1 MRKPSIFPNRLSD
14 QIVRSRSR
22 NALVDDFDDAD
33 FEEQSPVQ
41 SQADLRELFL
51 ILFRRRFLI
60 FVVTAAALTLALLYL
75 LITPSVYTATVSI
88 LIDQR
93 SNAQPGVDTTAAPQG
108 YPDATQV
115 ESQVR
120 LIGSDAILRRVVQ
133 HENLGDDPEFV
144 PSARLGLRA
153 RLLALLGVGSR
164 PQADDNTTRALLALA
179 RVVVVRHSERTY
191 VIDVD
196 LTSRDP
202 IKAAR
207 LANDVASA
215 YIDDQKDEQMQRNRR
230 DAADLDQRIAAL
242 EAKVQQADTAV
253 AHFKSAHQITDANGK
268 NIGEQELSEL
278 ATDLAKAR
286 ANAVD
291 AKSKYNQ
298 IQKAA
303 SGGGSPNAI
312 ADVAKSTTLDRLRQ
326 QYADIVKQQANL
338 QTTLGSRHPALL
350 EVESQLRDTQGLIDQ
365 ELRRIAASAKSDYQ
379 VATASEAETRQRL
392 EDTRK
397 AVDVT
402 NQSLVA
408 LNQLQQTADANH
420 AVYDKY
426 LRARKSIDDNSISAQ
441 NGRVIAPAIVPI
453 AASAP
458 KRLAT
463 LAIALFGGLFFGAG
477 IALLRD
483 YLAGIISA
491 EASSAPEEASMSGA
505 AVRRIA
511 SAAQPDELALHVIAS
526 VPRIKHRLP
535 STGLFPSVRDW
546 MLRSRAQEPVS
557 TSTTSTLDEFA
568 AHPDS
573 PFSKSIL
580 ALFEALTRQQTRS
593 GETRTVLITSAD
605 EGTGKTTIAANLAR
619 AAMAEGKATLLI
631 DGNPANPSLS
641 GLLQP
646 GQKPGL
652 IELAGTTRV
661 VYPISEDDRSSLH
674 VVPLLAAEERIV
686 ARLTRRSSTERFDGI
701 TNNFDFVIIDGPTL
715 SAGDEARIAA
725 RAVDCIVVV
734 TALPNH
740 DDLSLDDIL
749 DELDVP
755 ARKFGGAV
763 LSMVDGEKA
772 A

>member
-14 QIVRSRSR
+14 PIVRSSSRS
-22 NALVDDFDDAD
+22 ALADDFDDAD
-33 FEEQSPVQ
+33 FEEHSPAQ
-41 SQADLRELFL
+41 PQADLRELFL
-51 ILFRRRFLI
+51 ILFRRRLFILGAT
-60 FVVTAAALTLALLYL
+60 TATLTLALLYL

-93 SNAQPGVDTTAAPQG
+93 PAAQAGADTTAAPLG
-108 YPDATQV
+108 TPDATQV

-120 LIGSDAILRRVVQ
+120 LIASDAILRRVVQ
-133 HENLGDDPEFV
+133 SEHLGDDPEFA
-144 PSARLGLRA
+144 PPARPGLRA
-153 RLLALLGVGSR
+153 RLLALLGVGSK
-164 PQADDNTTRALLALA
+164 PQADDNTTRALIALA
-179 RVVVVRHSERTY
+179 RAVVVRHSERTY

-196 LTSRDP
+196 VTSRDP

-215 YIDDQKDEQMQRNRR
+215 YIDDQRDEQVQRAQR
-230 DAADLDQRIAAL
+230 DAADLDQRIATL
-242 EAKVQQADTAV
+242 QTKVQQADTAV
-253 AHFKSAHQITDANGK
+253 TQFKSAHQIIDANGK
-268 NIGEQELSEL
+268 NIGEQELSDL
-278 ATDLAKAR
+278 ATELAKAR

-291 AKSKYNQ
+291 TKSKYDQ
-298 IQKAA
+298 IQKAVA
-303 SGGGSPNAI
+303 GGGSPDAI

-326 QYADIVKQQANL
+326 QYADIVKQEANL
-338 QTTLGSRHPALL
+338 KTTLGSRHPALL
-350 EVESQLRDTQGLIDQ
+350 EVESQLRDTQGLINQ
-365 ELRRIAASAKSDYQ
+365 ELRRIAASTKSDYL
-379 VATASEAETRQRL
+379 VAIASEAETTQRL
-392 EDTRK
+392 EAARK
-397 AVDVT
+397 AVDTT

-426 LRARKSIDDNSISAQ
+426 LRARKSIDDNSITAS
-441 NGRVIAPAIVPI
+441 NGRVIAPAIVPT

-483 YLAGIISA
+483 YLAGIA
-491 EASSAPEEASMSGA
+491 PPAAPVVDDEALASGA
-505 AVRRIA
+505 DVRRIE
-511 SAAQPDELALHVIAS
+511 SAARSDELALHVIAS
-526 VPRIKHRLP
+526 VPRIKHRSLP
-535 STGLFPSVRDW
+535 TGLFPSMRDW
-546 MLRSRAQEPVS
+546 MLRPRAEEPAAAGAVS
-557 TSTTSTLDEFA
+557 ILDEFA
-568 AHPDS
+568 VHPDS

-580 ALFEALTRQQTRS
+580 ALLEALARQER
-593 GETRTVLITSAD
+593 GPRDTRTVLITSAD
-605 EGTGKTTIAANLAR
+605 EGIGKTTIAANLAR
-619 AAMAEGKATLLI
+619 AAMAKGKAALLI

-641 GLLQP
+641 ELLQP

-661 VYPISEDDRSSLH
+661 IYPIFDDGESSLH

-686 ARLTRRSSTERFDGI
+686 ARLMRRPSTERFDGI
-701 TNNFDFVIIDGPTL
+701 TDNFDFVIIDGPTL

-734 TALPNH
+734 TAAPNH